1 MRGLVSIPPRH
12 FARLSNAS
20 INSRLKNH
28 KTEICVT
35 TPKSAKR
42 EVQIILALTYKMAG
56 NLRLSPFHS
65 HAILLDTRVFGCIFL
80 SFGRSADFL
89 SSPGRNF
96 VAHLYAW
103 EAKIKAEKNR
113 RRPPNPS
120 QSRNPAAGVKHSRQS
135 LRSRASSTRITGTE
149 HNGHGEDFVAARDVL
164 SLRPDLGVSSASS
177 RVALLVRSTPATP
190 SCNSLPKALV

>member
-1 MRGLVSIPPRH
+1 MRKLVSITPRH

-20 INSRLKNH
+20 INPGLKNQ

-35 TPKSAKR
+35 TPKSVKR
-42 EVQIILALTYKMAG
+42 EVQIILALTFKMAG
-56 NLRLSPFHS
+56 NPGISQIYSP
-65 HAILLDTRVFGCIFL
+65 AVLLDTRVFGCIFL
-80 SFGRSADFL
+80 SFGRSADYL

-96 VAHLYAW
+96 VAHLYSW

-135 LRSRASSTRITGTE
+135 LRSRTSSTRIAGTKR
-149 HNGHGEDFVAARDVL
+149 NGHGEVFVIV
-164 SLRPDLGVSSASS
+164 
-177 RVALLVRSTPATP
+177 
-190 SCNSLPKALV
+190 